1 MGRMRKSDKEEWDF
15 FIDPST
21 GRRKYNDKCRQCVCE
36 CKQSYRATI
45 VRCPKYESKRRSK

>member
-15 FIDPST
+15 FIDPGT

-45 VRCPKYESKRRSK
+45 VRCPKYESKRSIK